1 MTKFDEAMLA
11 PPEDNMM
18 AETISGLL
26 QRLTP
31 QSGKESLLQAFMPL
45 LPPFSAVQL
54 IELHF
59 PGSRVWYR
67 CFEEGI
73 SETAAVGYQG
83 TVVDCSLHAVL
94 LSDMLMVEI
103 RFIRTKGSK
112 FSVQDSS
119 LFNWLVR
126 IMTPVLESLLG
137 QAEQQATLHTLI
149 KERDHHRVLVDIT
162 NAVLTHRDR
171 DELIADVTREIH
183 HFFGITSVG
192 MVLHDNRPSAG
203 FVLDITHFSPTPAE
217 RLQRPLTVESALMQ
231 RISGSNQHALLHQA
245 EDPLLWQHDPLLQ
258 DLHSSGLSC
267 ALLLPLTF
275 GRHTSGLLLLAHS
288 SSCLFSDE
296 NCTLL
301 QHIANRIAI
310 AVDNA
315 DAWHNMND
323 LKEQLKQENNQLN
336 EQLHCSQHVGDIIYQ
351 SQVMEELL
359 QQVGIV
365 AQSDSTVLL
374 CGETGTGKEVIARTI
389 HQLSLRHDKPLVKI
403 NCAAIPAALLESE
416 LFGHDK
422 GAFTGAINTHRGRFE
437 IADGG
442 TLFLDEIGDLP
453 LELQPKLLRVLQE
466 KEIERLGGNRTIPVN
481 VRVIAATNRDLWQ
494 MVEDRQFRSDLF
506 YRLNVFPLELPPLRD
521 RPEDIP
527 LLAKYFT
534 QKMARSMK
542 RKIDAISTDT
552 LRQLMSW
559 EWPGNVRE
567 LENVIERAVLL
578 TRGGSLN
585 LHLHPRQTRLLPAM
599 SENSFT
605 QGQMAQMFNPATP
618 ENDEEERLR
627 IIQVLRETNGIVAGP
642 RGAATRLGMKRTTL
656 LSRMQRLG
664 IAVREV
670 L

>member
-1 MTKFDEAMLA
+1 MDALQLLLCSLMLYFFA
-11 PPEDNMM
+11 GIASLFLYGLDRI
-18 AETISGLL
+18 AIKISGIASLAGGL
-26 QRLTP
+26 VGIVSALTQLHSAIP
-31 QSGKESLLQAFMPL
+31 LVTEFITPFPFATLTIRMDSLSAFML
-45 LPPFSAVQL
+45 LVISVLVAVCALYSLAYMREYLGKGAAAIGFFMNMFIASTL
-54 IELHF
+54 INN
-59 PGSRVWYR
+59 SRSVAILRNYR
-67 CFEEGI
+67 RMFLG
-73 SETAAVGYQG
+73 V
-83 TVVDCSLHAVL
+83 
-94 LSDMLMVEI
+94 
-103 RFIRTKGSK
+103 
-112 FSVQDSS
+112 
-119 LFNWLVR
+119 NWL
-126 IMTPVLESLLG
+126 
-137 QAEQQATLHTLI
+137 
-149 KERDHHRVLVDIT
+149 
-162 NAVLTHRDR
+162 
-171 DELIADVTREIH
+171 
-183 HFFGITSVG
+183 
-192 MVLHDNRPSAG
+192 
-203 FVLDITHFSPTPAE
+203 
-217 RLQRPLTVESALMQ
+217 
-231 RISGSNQHALLHQA
+231 
-245 EDPLLWQHDPLLQ
+245 
-258 DLHSSGLSC
+258 
-267 ALLLPLTF
+267 
-275 GRHTSGLLLLAHS
+275 LLLLAHS

-301 QHIANRIAI
+301 QHIA
-310 AVDNA
+310 
-315 DAWHNMND
+315 
-323 LKEQLKQENNQLN
+323 
-336 EQLHCSQHVGDIIYQ
+336 
-351 SQVMEELL
+351 
-359 QQVGIV
+359 
-365 AQSDSTVLL
+365 
-374 CGETGTGKEVIARTI
+374 TGKEVIARTI

-506 YRLNVFPLELPPLRD
+506 YRLNVFPLELPPQRD

>member
-1 MTKFDEAMLA
+1 MNRFVMADPQWCTGCKTCLA
-11 PPEDNMM
+11 ACSDVH
-18 AETISGLL
+18 
-26 QRLTP
+26 
-31 QSGKESLLQAFMPL
+31 KK
-45 LPPFSAVQL
+45 
-54 IELHF
+54 
-59 PGSRVWYR
+59 
-67 CFEEGI
+67 
-73 SETAAVGYQG
+73 QG
-83 TVVDCSLHAVL
+83 
-94 LSDMLMVEI
+94 
-103 RFIRTKGSK
+103 
-112 FSVQDSS
+112 
-119 LFNWLVR
+119 
-126 IMTPVLESLLG
+126 
-137 QAEQQATLHTLI
+137 
-149 KERDHHRVLVDIT
+149 
-162 NAVLTHRDR
+162 
-171 DELIADVTREIH
+171 
-183 HFFGITSVG
+183 
-192 MVLHDNRPSAG
+192 
-203 FVLDITHFSPTPAE
+203 
-217 RLQRPLTVESALMQ
+217 
-231 RISGSNQHALLHQA
+231 
-245 EDPLLWQHDPLLQ
+245 
-258 DLHSSGLSC
+258 
-267 ALLLPLTF
+267 
-275 GRHTSGLLLLAHS
+275 
-288 SSCLFSDE
+288 
-296 NCTLL
+296 
-301 QHIANRIAI
+301 
-310 AVDNA
+310 
-315 DAWHNMND
+315 
-323 LKEQLKQENNQLN
+323 
-336 EQLHCSQHVGDIIYQ
+336 
-351 SQVMEELL
+351 L
-359 QQVGIV
+359 QQHPRLALVCTPEQTAPV
-365 AQSDSTVLL
+365 QCHHCEDAPCQQV
-374 CGETGTGKEVIARTI
+374 CPVTGKEVIARTI